1 MLAGFVSKQI
11 RVPPRLFGTRTK
23 VDVGTQYC
31 ASNSC
36 KPSSHHSMDFRSV
49 KKGPDWKKDAL
60 FVF

>member
-11 RVPPRLFGTRTK
+11 SVPPRLFGTRTK

-49 KKGPDWKKDAL
+49 KKGPD
-60 FVF
+60 